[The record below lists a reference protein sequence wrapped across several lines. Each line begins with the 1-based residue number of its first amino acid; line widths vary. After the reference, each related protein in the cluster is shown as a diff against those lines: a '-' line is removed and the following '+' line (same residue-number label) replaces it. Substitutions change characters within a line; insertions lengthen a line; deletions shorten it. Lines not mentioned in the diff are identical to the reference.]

1 VSERAAAGPE
11 FLAATPRP
19 PYYAVIFSSVR
30 SDADANGYGATADRM
45 LELARRQP
53 GFLGIESVLD
63 AAGCGITV
71 SYWDTLDAIRRWGAH
86 AEHRVAQ
93 AGGRERWYAAY
104 RLRVVR
110 VEAETVF
117 EREP

>member
-1 VSERAAAGPE
+1 MNDAFPAV
-11 FLAATPRP
+11 TPKP

-30 SDADANGYGATADRM
+30 TAADGDGYAEMAQRM
-45 LELARRQP
+45 EELARRQP
-53 GFLGIESVLD
+53 GFLGVESARD

-71 SYWDTLDAIRRWGAH
+71 SYWDSLEAIRRWGAH
-86 AEHRVAQ
+86 AEHRLAQ

-117 EREP
+117 DRPE